1 MYFHRIDILSNVKYN
16 IVSYKLNLWN
26 PYKKYKLT
34 PSNFIAVDYRAYQ
47 FSEMLRTF
55 QTA

>member
-1 MYFHRIDILSNVKYN
+1 MYFHQIDILSNVKYN